1 MEECLLVFRKLLL
14 VRFCFMMCVSC
25 SVSFESFLRA
35 CLHGGGRPQMD
46 EVTCG
51 GSPHLSC
58 KRENERLYGQA
69 GYTT

>member
-1 MEECLLVFRKLLL
+1 MFRKLLL

-51 GSPHLSC
+51 WSPHLSS

>member
-1 MEECLLVFRKLLL
+1 MSLGVPETIVGSLLL
-14 VRFCFMMCVSC
+14 IMMCVSC

-58 KRENERLYGQA
+58 KRENERLYGQV